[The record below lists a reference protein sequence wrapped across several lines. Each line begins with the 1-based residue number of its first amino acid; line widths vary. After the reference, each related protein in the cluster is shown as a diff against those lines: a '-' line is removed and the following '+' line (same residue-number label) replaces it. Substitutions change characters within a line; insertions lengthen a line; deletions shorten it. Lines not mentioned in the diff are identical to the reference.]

1 MLEQIRRRLL
11 MWLNVPSENRE
22 PEVSHHDLKVLMDR
36 MDSLERMVMTQVQR
50 PDEGTGIVPLS
61 SDNDLAELPDAHLG
75 AR

>member
-50 PDEGTGIVPLS
+50 PDEGTGIVPSSSNDELS
-61 SDNDLAELPDAHLG
+61 VLPDAHLG
-75 AR
+75 AQ